1 MKKLSSET
9 LQKFLDTV
17 YLKQYKRYYMRF
29 IPKNHYLII
38 SNEYINDS
46 SDHRIIIN
54 ELPTPLYYWEVLYIL
69 NIIIKYGSIN
79 YLHLVEI
86 GEF

>member
-29 IPKNHYLII
+29 IPTNYYLII
-38 SNEYINDS
+38 SNEYINS
-46 SDHRIIIN
+46 SSNHRITLN
-54 ELPTPLYYWEVLYIL
+54 ELPTQLYYWEVLYIL
-69 NIIIKYGSIN
+69 NIIIKYGAID
-79 YLHLVEI
+79 YLRFVEI

>member
-1 MKKLSSET
+1 MKKLSSES
-9 LQKFLDTV
+9 LQKFLDTICIE
-17 YLKQYKRYYMRF
+17 QNKRYYMRF
-29 IPKNHYLII
+29 IPINFYLEI
-38 SNEYINDS
+38 SNEYINGY

-69 NIIIKYGSIN
+69 NIIIKYGRID

>member
-9 LQKFLDTV
+9 LQKFLDTIH
-17 YLKQYKRYYMRF
+17 LEQYKRYYMRF
-29 IPKNHYLII
+29 IPQNFYLII
-38 SNEYINDS
+38 SNEYINS
-46 SDHRIIIN
+46 YSDHRIITN

-69 NIIIKYGSIN
+69 NIIIKYGRTD
-79 YLHLVEI
+79 YLHLIEI